1 MSSTTT
7 APPPGPPPKITYTLA
22 VCLYPQF
29 GTLDYQGP
37 VEILSTFSA
46 HSRENFGFVLD
57 KFPDSAIEAEFIS
70 HSLDAVQPFVGPKVL
85 PTGTYKGAM
94 DEGKQY
100 DIIFIPG
107 GSAHPGSVDP
117 SLLEFIKN
125 QYPKAK
131 HILAACTGSWIL
143 AGTGLLNGKKA
154 TTNKAMF
161 KVVEENTKDLNIT
174 WVPKARWV
182 ITDDKKIWTSSG
194 VTAGMD
200 LANAFMEYFVGKEF
214 AYEAC
219 KLSEYTPRG
228 EDEDEWAAVHGLV
241 V

>member
-1 MSSTTT
+1 MSATT
-7 APPPGPPPKITYTLA
+7 APPPGPTAKTTYTLA
-22 VCLYPQF
+22 VCLYLQF

-37 VEILSTFSA
+37 IEILSTFSA
-46 HSRENFGFVLD
+46 HSRENFGSSSTSSPRVL
-57 KFPDSAIEAEFIS
+57 
-70 HSLDAVQPFVGPKVL
+70 L
-85 PTGTYKGAM
+85 TGTYKGAM

-200 LANAFMEYFVGKEF
+200 LANAYMEYFVGNEF